1 MHLFHVAHRKWE
13 AVFEENPE
21 SLIKTFRVLWHVAI
35 GFFNVLPAS
44 FFPNHNLLLR
54 GHASYRLFHFF
65 NDCLFYPFPFFYR
78 NTEV

>member
-35 GFFNVLPAS
+35 GFSNVLPAS

-54 GHASYRLFHFF
+54 GHASYRLF
-65 NDCLFYPFPFFYR
+65 PFLQ
-78 NTEV
+78 